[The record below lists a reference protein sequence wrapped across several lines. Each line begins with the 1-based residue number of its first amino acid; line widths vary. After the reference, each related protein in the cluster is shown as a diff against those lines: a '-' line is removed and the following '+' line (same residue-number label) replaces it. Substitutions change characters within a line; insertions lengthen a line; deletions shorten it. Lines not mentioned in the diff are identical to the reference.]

1 MGEATAI
8 PGWARVSAHVVCLLS
23 RAGLRSSVMLA
34 LDALGTPWGATAMPW
49 GGRLLS
55 RGCASLNPC
64 GVGAIPWRCDRRA
77 THTAKVLRRA
87 PPSAARC
94 CPRCPGSGRCWGGL
108 GRVCPPRELRG
119 ALVLYQGARVSTH
132 VVCLLSRAG
141 RVRSPRSS
149 RLAPE
154 SSVGRDR
161 YTRGATA
168 ISWGAFLLSRV
179 RVTAVPRTRQGRS
192 DERPTPRA
200 RLPSMPPGATAA
212 GAAGR
217 ACPA

>member
-1 MGEATAI
+1 
-8 PGWARVSAHVVCLLS
+8 VKS
-23 RAGLRSSVMLA
+23 LRPTRRLT
-34 LDALGTPWGATAMPW
+34 TP
-49 GGRLLS
+49 
-55 RGCASLNPC
+55 
-64 GVGAIPWRCDRRA
+64 
-77 THTAKVLRRA
+77 
-87 PPSAARC
+87 
-94 CPRCPGSGRCWGGL
+94 
-108 GRVCPPRELRG
+108 
-119 ALVLYQGARVSTH
+119 LVLYQGARVSTH

-161 YTRGATA
+161 YTRGVTA

-200 RLPSMPPGATAA
+200 RLPPERPLLERLVVLALRDGRRLALVSSMGRDCYPVGAPVTSGVGFQSAVSA
-212 GAAGR
+212 SEP
-217 ACPA
+217 ACRSQA